1 MRGVYLTAKNR
12 RLWRRFFIW
21 WRMHASASTCC
32 GAGLLALAA
41 CALVAF
47 WFATAGTESGLAVQ
61 SQTDVIREYV
71 QRESLSLLGPS
82 PCTELTP
89 PLGIVAGGG
98 SVRVIWETLSCAG
111 VEHFLYWRRHD
122 AAAGAASGV
131 VSGVAM
137 QMGNPFRIEE
147 AETVWI
153 TPEQAVH
160 SVTLLGAEEAGLHPH
175 DGEGKDAGLGLSML
189 SFHTGRTD
197 EGGAAAALVA
207 AAAAGE
213 SGADGNGN
221 GASSS
226 VRSKIE
232 SYLAKLRVRAGG
244 GGGGGG
250 VGAADE
256 PSIAPSLLTGK
267 TPSLLMI
274 PPSMARHEAGGAV
287 GRSFSPV
294 VAATVITADAAAA
307 AAATATGI
315 RGHGGEKGDVASRA
329 SAGATPT
336 TKTTDTGQATASSA
350 SSSSTAASPESPV
363 TIAVIGDSQSA
374 ATLFRRH
381 LSHIAARSP
390 SLVVHLGDSVQDA
403 FNVREVRKK
412 GGLLECCMVLQG
424 VAVSVSHVSYSL
436 THSLTRSMPV
446 LLSSLRSIAQWHA
459 YLFGPLAD
467 TWARSSSIPAPIML
481 SVWAAHWARSQRSNG
496 YPDDI
501 FNR

>member
-1 MRGVYLTAKNR
+1 MSIPWLSREPLPPLAPTMSGHVRGVYLTAKNR
-12 RLWRRFFIW
+12 RLWRRFVIW
-21 WRMHASASTCC
+21 WRMHASASACC
-32 GAGLLALAA
+32 RAGLLLTVAA

-47 WFATAGTESGLAVQ
+47 WLATAGTESGLAVQ

-71 QRESLSLLGPS
+71 QREALSLLGPS

-131 VSGVAM
+131 VSGVAT

-160 SVTLLGAEEAGLHPH
+160 AVTLLGAEEAGLHPH

-207 AAAAGE
+207 AAAGE
-213 SGADGNGN
+213 PGADGNGN

-226 VRSKIE
+226 VRSRIE

-250 VGAADE
+250 VGTADE
-256 PSIAPSLLTGK
+256 PPIAPSVLTGK

-274 PPSMARHEAGGAV
+274 PPSMAARHEAGGAV
-287 GRSFSPV
+287 GRSFSPLAAGGVPGGGVWSTSGGAV
-294 VAATVITADAAAA
+294 VAATVVTAGAADAADAAAA
-307 AAATATGI
+307 APAAAATAADVAPPTTATTAAATAAATTGI
-315 RGHGGEKGDVASRA
+315 RGHGGKKGDVASSA
-329 SAGATPT
+329 SAGATAT
-336 TKTTDTGQATASSA
+336 TQSTDTGQVTASSASSTSSA

-403 FNVREVRKK
+403 FNVREVRTK
-412 GGLLECCMVLQG
+412 GITRVVAWCCIPRN
-424 VAVSVSHVSYSL
+424 
-436 THSLTRSMPV
+436 TP
-446 LLSSLRSIAQWHA
+446 
-459 YLFGPLAD
+459 LF
-467 TWARSSSIPAPIML
+467 
-481 SVWAAHWARSQRSNG
+481 
-496 YPDDI
+496 
-501 FNR
+501 